1 MKPNESEPL
10 MTCRKKSEDVK
21 TGVEYCHRDKIGGY
35 LITDRLASG
44 IKAAGARFRPLRG
57 T

>member
-35 LITDRLASG
+35 LITDRAFCKIHFS
-44 IKAAGARFRPLRG
+44 P
-57 T
+57 